1 MTRSAVLRS
10 PLIRLLLL
18 TLGTTLAVAACGAAA
33 TTGEGTPLDSSV
45 AAEAPRRGFR
55 DLTIPGGTSLPLTL
69 TSSVGS
75 DTSTVEDAVTA
86 ELTRAG
92 TIDGREALP
101 AGARFSGVVVSAD
114 DSGRVKGRAT
124 ITFVFS
130 SLRAGDAR
138 YDVRTA
144 PVSRTASATKGED
157 ATKIGI
163 GAGAGAVIG
172 GLLGGGDGAAKG
184 AAIGGGAG
192 TGVVLATKGREVR
205 LGPGADVTTQLTAPL
220 TVRVRR

>member
-86 ELTRAG
+86 ELTRAV

-163 GAGAGAVIG
+163 GAGAVIG